1 MSLTS
6 GLIPVTLQVLALAAL
21 AVGVGRR
28 SQSWLLRWV
37 TFAVLVG
44 VGFAAVVRLFVKGQG
59 WSERAASG
67 GTVFWVAMTGVA
79 AAMAVVT
86 WGGPTTW
93 WRRVVSVLA
102 VPLAVV
108 CAFSALNI
116 ATGYFPTVQ
125 AAWQRVT
132 GSEPPQR
139 IDETALAAMQQNGE
153 EPTRGTLVRVDIPSD
168 ASGFGHRQELVYLPP
183 AWFRSSPPPKL
194 PTVMA
199 VGAEFS
205 HPSDWPDSGRAL
217 QTLDNFAAFHHGN
230 APVVVFVDSTGKFNN
245 DTECVNGPRG
255 NAADHLTKDVVPYMI
270 SHFDVSSSPAN
281 WGLVGWS
288 SGGTCA
294 LVLAVRY
301 PELFSAFVSL
311 DGQLGP
317 NAGTKPQTIARLFG
331 GDAEAW
337 AAFDPKTVI
346 EKHGRYDDM
355 SAWLGVS
362 DATSPVHRPAND
374 GPPDPDAIEDWDQY
388 SEEHAANADKLCALL
403 SGHNVECSVV
413 SYSGSH
419 DFPSAGDGFAAALP
433 WLAGDS
439 TPRKPR
445 SARCPGPR
453 RAQ

>member
-1 MSLTS
+1 
-6 GLIPVTLQVLALAAL
+6 
-21 AVGVGRR
+21 
-28 SQSWLLRWV
+28 
-37 TFAVLVG
+37 
-44 VGFAAVVRLFVKGQG
+44 
-59 WSERAASG
+59 
-67 GTVFWVAMTGVA
+67 
-79 AAMAVVT
+79 
-86 WGGPTTW
+86 
-93 WRRVVSVLA
+93 
-102 VPLAVV
+102 
-108 CAFSALNI
+108 
-116 ATGYFPTVQ
+116 
-125 AAWQRVT
+125 
-132 GSEPPQR
+132 
-139 IDETALAAMQQNGE
+139 
-153 EPTRGTLVRVDIPSD
+153 
-168 ASGFGHRQELVYLPP
+168 
-183 AWFRSSPPPKL
+183 
-194 PTVMA
+194 
-199 VGAEFS
+199 
-205 HPSDWPDSGRAL
+205 
-217 QTLDNFAAFHHGN
+217 
-230 APVVVFVDSTGKFNN
+230 
-245 DTECVNGPRG
+245 
-255 NAADHLTKDVVPYMI
+255 MI
-270 SHFDVSSSPAN
+270 SHFGVSSSPAN

-374 GPPDPDAIEDWDQY
+374 ASPDPDAIEDWDQY

-433 WLAGDS
+433 WLAGELD
-439 TPRKPR
+439 TPGAEKRPM
-445 SARCPGPR
+445 PGAR

>member
-1 MSLTS
+1 
-6 GLIPVTLQVLALAAL
+6 
-21 AVGVGRR
+21 
-28 SQSWLLRWV
+28 
-37 TFAVLVG
+37 
-44 VGFAAVVRLFVKGQG
+44 
-59 WSERAASG
+59 
-67 GTVFWVAMTGVA
+67 
-79 AAMAVVT
+79 
-86 WGGPTTW
+86 
-93 WRRVVSVLA
+93 
-102 VPLAVV
+102 
-108 CAFSALNI
+108 
-116 ATGYFPTVQ
+116 
-125 AAWQRVT
+125 
-132 GSEPPQR
+132 
-139 IDETALAAMQQNGE
+139 
-153 EPTRGTLVRVDIPSD
+153 
-168 ASGFGHRQELVYLPP
+168 
-183 AWFRSSPPPKL
+183 
-194 PTVMA
+194 
-199 VGAEFS
+199 
-205 HPSDWPDSGRAL
+205 
-217 QTLDNFAAFHHGN
+217 
-230 APVVVFVDSTGKFNN
+230 VVFVDSTGKFNN

-270 SHFDVSSSPAN
+270 SHFGVSSSPAN

-355 SAWLGVS
+355 SAWHGVS

-374 GPPDPDAIEDWDQY
+374 ASPDPDAIEDWDQY
-388 SEEHAANADKLCALL
+388 SEEHAADADKLCALL

-433 WLAGDS
+433 WLAGELD
-439 TPRKPR
+439 TPGAEKRPM
-445 SARCPGPR
+445 PGAR